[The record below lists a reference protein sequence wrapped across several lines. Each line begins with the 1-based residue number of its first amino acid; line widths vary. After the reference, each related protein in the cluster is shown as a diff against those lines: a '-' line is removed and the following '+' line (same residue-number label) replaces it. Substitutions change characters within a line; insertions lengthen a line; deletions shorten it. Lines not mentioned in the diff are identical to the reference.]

1 MPYPDD
7 PNVGAQLAHLTPY
20 RRFSVLVALVV
31 AVGSIVISLAIAQV
45 IERYVADETASQT
58 ARELEDHYTVIFGS
72 TVFERPLS
80 ADEQT
85 RFHRSVRFHLDVYD
99 IVQVRMYRPDG
110 TIVYSYDPAVIGAS
124 AFDLLGAERARAA
137 ARGEHSYEVGL
148 DGMRLLIPVVREG
161 HVVGV
166 AEVVRDVQRLFGA
179 VRRMQL
185 LVTGVVLLGAIGLFL
200 SLRRIYADSTRLLRQ
215 REESE
220 HSARAQVAAAQELAR
235 LKGEFVSQV
244 THELRNPLAPIAGY
258 AEMLVERADSPEE
271 VRRYAQAIARQA
283 GVLERLVDDLLDLA
297 RLETGRYRLA
307 RQPTRI
313 EEVLAAAAD
322 ELSGT
327 SALHPIAVE
336 VTPDLPP
343 VDADPDRVAQVVRNL
358 IANAIRYSP
367 TGGEVRVRAMRDGE
381 EVAIAVV
388 DRGIGIP
395 PDRLERIFEKF
406 YRVDNELTRKVE
418 GTGLGLAISREL
430 VEAHGGRIWA
440 ESAPGRGSTFYFT
453 LAAAA

>member
-1 MPYPDD
+1 
-7 PNVGAQLAHLTPY
+7 VTPY
-20 RRFSVLVALVV
+20 RRFSLLVAAAV
-31 AVGSIVISLAIAQV
+31 AVGSIVLSLAIGQV

-58 ARELEDHYTVIFGS
+58 GRELEEHYTALFGS

-80 ADEQT
+80 PDEQT
-85 RFHRSVRFHLDVYD
+85 RFARTVKFHLDVYD
-99 IVQVRMYRPDG
+99 ITQVWMYKPDG
-110 TIVYSYDPAVIGAS
+110 SVVYSYDPSAIGGS
-124 AFDLLGAERARAA
+124 AFAWPAGERSRAA
-137 ARGEHSYEVGL
+137 ARGEHSYQVG
-148 DGMRLLIPVVREG
+148 DNGGRQEMRLWVPIVREG
-161 HVVGV
+161 NVIGV
-166 AEVVRDVQRLFGA
+166 TEVVRDVGRLIGV

-185 LVTGVVLLGAIGLFL
+185 VVTGFVVLGAIGLFF
-200 SLRRIYADSTRLLRQ
+200 SLRRIYVDSTRLLRE

-220 HSARAQVAAAQELAR
+220 RSARAQVAAAQELAR

-258 AEMLVERADSPEE
+258 AELLADRAEAPAE
-271 VRRYAQAIARQA
+271 VRRYAQVIQRQA
-283 GVLERLVDDLLDLA
+283 GVLERLIDDLLDLA
-297 RLETGRYRLA
+297 RLETGRYRLD

-322 ELSGT
+322 ELGRT
-327 SALHPIAVE
+327 SKLHPIAVD
-336 VTPDLPP
+336 VTPGLPA

-367 TGGEVRVRAMRDGE
+367 TGGEVRIRAMREGQ
-381 EVAIAVV
+381 EVAVAVA

-395 PDRLERIFEKF
+395 ADRLERIFEKF
-406 YRVDNELTRKVE
+406 YRVDNELTRRVS

-453 LAAAA
+453 LAAA